1 MVEQVNHPK
10 HYNNDPSG
18 VECIEI
24 IRNMSFNIGCAV
36 KYLWRMGFKDGNPVV
51 QDMNKALFYLEDEL
65 AYREKGHDRKIVERP
80 YVSLNKVIECREKPL
95 SNIYTLLFEYSF
107 SVSDTEFLIEAIK
120 LLKKMIEQEYYID
133 GSDVY
138 IEKIKGD

>member
-80 YVSLNKVIECREKPL
+80 YVSLNKVIECRENPL
-95 SNIYTLLFEYSF
+95 SEIYTLLFEYSF

-120 LLKKMIEQEYYID
+120 SLKKMIEQEYYI
-133 GSDVY
+133 
-138 IEKIKGD
+138 IEA